1 LQPAFDFLIQFA
13 KRLDSEM
20 MDMATGRESF
30 NSSKARTLH
39 TPRQDDMR
47 VQAAVIQFVDRR
59 EDHSNLK
66 AYSGLGG
73 RNPDRAT
80 LAHEGHETFVERNGR
95 LTLAVQKRL
104 D

>member
-1 LQPAFDFLIQFA
+1 
-13 KRLDSEM
+13 M
-20 MDMATGRESF
+20 MDMATGREGV
-30 NSSKARTLH
+30 NSSEARTLH
-39 TPRQDDMR
+39 TSRQDDMC

-66 AYSGLGG
+66 TDSGLGG

-80 LAHEGHETFVERNGR
+80 PAHDGHETFVERGGR
-95 LTLAVQKRL
+95 LTLAVEKRL

>member
-1 LQPAFDFLIQFA
+1 
-13 KRLDSEM
+13 M
-20 MDMATGRESF
+20 MDMATGREGVNFSE
-30 NSSKARTLH
+30 ARTLH
-39 TPRQDDMR
+39 TSRQDDMS

-66 AYSGLGG
+66 TYSGLGG

-80 LAHEGHETFVERNGR
+80 PARERHEAFVERDGK